1 MKMKKKPLLEKDR
14 KELEKAFKRLDSI
27 CKRIEDRATER
38 GERMFVFFTPGQMS
52 ICRDITEADYGYE
65 PIKGETLANDLEV
78 VESFLFNSW
87 VDCGD
92 F

>member
-14 KELEKAFKRLDSI
+14 KALEKAFKQLDAV

-52 ICRDITEADYGYE
+52 ICRDITEADYGYK
-65 PIKGETLANDLEV
+65 PIKGETLSNDLEV